1 MLAGDSNMR
10 KQKERRVSNLSIGD
24 LGANKTPTMAQHE
37 EAKNGSGA
45 QGDEEQKGGQ
55 PGQRRSL
62 FRTSIDNDSV

>member
-55 PGQRRSL
+55 PG
-62 FRTSIDNDSV
+62 